1 MKRPAVLRL
10 WAVLCTLVILSAC
23 QKETSQ
29 TEQQPKDENS
39 GLRMSGAIP
48 DDPAKVAK
56 VPVIMSQEFLSNPQ
70 KYMTTP
76 DMLSARGKPVKSGT
90 DATPPS
96 VSISSPTNGSTVSG
110 TVSIQVSATDN
121 VAVSTVSLAVD
132 GTTIGTSNTA
142 PYVFSWTASSGT
154 HTIVATA
161 KDAAGNSATSSIS
174 VSQNVVSADV
184 TAPTISITSPAS
196 GSTVTGTVSVS
207 VTASDNVSVK
217 SVALSVDGTVV
228 STLTAA
234 PYNFSWNST
243 NVTDGNHSLSAKAT
257 DASGNT
263 NTSTITVAKNT
274 TITTLPPTT
283 TLPSALELSTPPV
296 GYQGGEGNCVV
307 FASTYAARSIEQY
320 YKTGASSYS
329 FATNIF
335 SPEFVYNQTKFS
347 DCGSGTSVTT
357 VLDFMKAQGACTW
370 QSMPYDYN
378 NGCSLM
384 PNSSQT
390 TEASKYKISTY
401 SWLYASDQTAIKTM
415 VFNKHAVIIGFNPD
429 QSFVNAGPG
438 FIWKAYSGG
447 KMAPHAVIICG
458 WDDAKHAYKVMNS
471 WGTSWGDNGY
481 SWIDYDFL
489 PYTGGGV
496 CYAITSI

>member
-161 KDAAGNSATSSIS
+161 KDAAGNSATNSIS
-174 VSQNVVSADV
+174 VSQNVVSADI
-184 TAPTISITSPAS
+184 TAPTVSITSPVS
-196 GSTVTGTVSVS
+196 GSSVSGTVSVS
-207 VTASDNVSVK
+207 VTASDNVGVK

-228 STLTAA
+228 STLTSS
-234 PYNFSWNST
+234 PYNFSWNTT
-243 NVTDGNHSLSAKAT
+243 NIADGNHALSAKAT
-257 DASGNT
+257 DAAGNT
-263 NTSTITVAKNT
+263 NTTTITVSKNT
-274 TITTLPPTT
+274 TITTLPST
-283 TLPSALELSTPPV
+283 SLSSSVFLNMPPV
-296 GYQGGEGNCVV
+296 QNQGSEFSCVAFAVGY
-307 FASTYAARSIEQY
+307 ATRSVEQY
-320 YKTGASSYS
+320 YKTGSTSFSFSS
-329 FATNIF
+329 NIF
-335 SPEFVYNQTKFS
+335 SPEFLYNQTKIS
-347 DCGSGTSVTT
+347 ADCGSGTSLMQA
-357 VLDFMKAQGACTW
+357 LDFLKSTGICSW
-370 QSMPYDYN
+370 QSMPYSSS
-378 NGCSLM
+378 NGCSLL
-384 PNSSQT
+384 PTNSQLL
-390 TEASKYKISTY
+390 EASNYKISSY
-401 SWLYASDQTAIKTM
+401 SAIYKSDITAIKTSITNHHPVM
-415 VFNKHAVIIGFNPD
+415 FAAAIDN
-429 QSFVNAGPG
+429 SFVNAQPG
-438 FIWKAYSGG
+438 FIWKAYSGSASISHA
-447 KMAPHAVIICG
+447 MAICG
-458 WDDAKHAYKVMNS
+458 YDDSKHAWKVMNS
-471 WGTSWGDNGY
+471 WGTSWADSGY

-489 PYTGGGV
+489 PQTGSV
-496 CYAITSI
+496 WAFVMTP